1 MRSVRGRFGAGVIG
15 ELLKGS
21 ETARIQ
27 RFSLAENPLFG
38 SLSHLS
44 GVKIKGYISALCE
57 QDILQTTEGQYPL
70 LRLGEGARAVLEEGG
85 PVIIRQKRVE
95 RRAAADDFYDPA
107 LLQKLRALRAQIARR
122 QSVPAYV
129 VFTDATL
136 KQISALQPT
145 TPAQLLEVPGVGESK
160 LKRYGE
166 LFLEAI
172 AAFLE
177 EGE

>member
-1 MRSVRGRFGAGVIG
+1 M
-15 ELLKGS
+15 
-21 ETARIQ
+21 
-27 RFSLAENPLFG
+27 
-38 SLSHLS
+38 
-44 GVKIKGYISALCE
+44 
-57 QDILQTTEGQYPL
+57 
-70 LRLGEGARAVLEEGG
+70 
-85 PVIIRQKRVE
+85 E

-107 LLQKLRALRAQIARR
+107 LFQKLRALRAQIARR

-160 LKRYGE
+160 LGRYGE

-172 AAFLE
+172 AAFRE